1 MTLSTA
7 ESELIEAVNGAVLG
21 LSCCGL
27 ISELLGVT
35 PKIIIHL
42 DNQSALALI
51 HGQAG
56 SWRTRHLRLR
66 VHWLKERVTSGE
78 IQVIYEPG
86 ITQRA
91 DLGTKPF
98 TRERLRQ
105 LVQQWGTR
113 DARPM
118 TKALTSAPAASIKQ
132 ESSSRSDAVCL
143 EDIFDEE
150 SGAPSSSPLRSN
162 ARLKLWMSKLAMLCQ
177 MCGSKAQ
184 EENGIEPTFP
194 REFYA
199 LVLVIAII
207 AIGLWEMGRSR
218 YTARLARLQLLRDQ
232 AGAELG
238 GRRLS
243 RDELDEFQQL
253 LRIDP
258 GSLSMNQAERL
269 LELRTRFGAGRTPRR
284 AAPRPTLHEPAA
296 SSSSRAPTS
305 SSRLTAE
312 IGVQTAPPA
321 FELMDAPAETRIEI
335 HERIPEEPYLRPGP
349 TSCASDPG
357 LLGFAKRRN
366 GKGGNHVPV
375 LFAQ

>member
-7 ESELIEAVNGAVLG
+7 ESELIEAVDGAVLG
-21 LSCCGL
+21 LSCRGL

-105 LVQQWGTR
+105 LVQQWGIR

-132 ESSSRSDAVCL
+132 ESSLRSDAACL
-143 EDIFDEE
+143 EDMFDEE

-162 ARLKLWMSKLAMLCQ
+162 VRLKSWMSKLAMLCQ
-177 MCGSKAQ
+177 MCGSRAQ

-194 REFYA
+194 WEFYA

-218 YTARLARLQLLRDQ
+218 YALRACHLLALTHHRPKTAMGPRSPSHAEQPASKSTLALPPI
-232 AGAELG
+232 
-238 GRRLS
+238 
-243 RDELDEFQQL
+243 FQQ
-253 LRIDP
+253 
-258 GSLSMNQAERL
+258 
-269 LELRTRFGAGRTPRR
+269 RF
-284 AAPRPTLHEPAA
+284 
-296 SSSSRAPTS
+296 
-305 SSRLTAE
+305 
-312 IGVQTAPPA
+312 
-321 FELMDAPAETRIEI
+321 
-335 HERIPEEPYLRPGP
+335 
-349 TSCASDPG
+349 
-357 LLGFAKRRN
+357 
-366 GKGGNHVPV
+366 V
-375 LFAQ
+375 LPI